1 MHDTVIR
8 GGTVIDGSGR
18 ERETADVALDDG
30 LITEIGRVAGR
41 GREEID
47 AAGLLVTPGFVDVH
61 THYDGQVTWD
71 PLLEPSFW
79 HGVTTVVMGNC
90 GVGFAPVA
98 PASREWLVGLME
110 GVEDIPGTAL
120 FAGIRWQWETFPEY
134 LDALETTPHA
144 IDFGVQIAH
153 GPVRAYVMGERGAKN
168 AEPTREE
175 IEGMAAVVGEA
186 LDAGALGF
194 STSRTIIHVAVDGEP
209 VPGTFAAR
217 DELRAMARAIATAGH
232 GILEV
237 APAGVA
243 GEDDL
248 APAKEM
254 AWMREISAET
264 GCPITFLMGQN
275 SSAPEA
281 WRDMLRLADEARAE
295 GARVYP
301 QVAGRATNLLFGFE
315 GVSPF
320 SRYPSFLPL
329 MKMSFQERLPILRDP
344 AFKARLMAERDPND
358 DIFAAIIADPW
369 DRVFVLGDPP
379 DYEPEPGRAVAKL
392 AAAEGRDPRDLAYD
406 LMLEDGGRAML
417 LWPLLGYHDGDLEPI
432 REMLSHPGA
441 VVGASDGGA
450 HCRVICDASVPTFML
465 THWARD
471 RSRGET
477 FGLESVVAKQ
487 TRGTAELYGLTDRGL
502 LAPGYKADV
511 NLIDF
516 ERLDAGSPRIQ
527 YDLPAGAP
535 RLMQKASGYVR
546 TIVGGTTVREGDEAT
561 GQTPGRLIRGMR
573 RGRVVEET

>member
-18 ERETADVALDDG
+18 ERETADVAVDG
-30 LITEIGRVAGR
+30 GLVTEVGQVDGR

-47 AAGLLVTPGFVDVH
+47 ADGLLVTPGFVDVH

-90 GVGFAPVA
+90 GVGFAPVK
-98 PASREWLVGLME
+98 PANRDWLVGLME

-120 FAGIRWQWETFPEY
+120 FEGIRWQWESFPEY
-134 LDALETTPHA
+134 LDALESMPHA
-144 IDFGVQIAH
+144 IDYGVQIAH
-153 GPVRAYVMGERGAKN
+153 GPVRAYVMGQRGAKN
-168 AEPTREE
+168 EEPTAEE
-175 IEGMAAVVGEA
+175 IGAMAAVVRDA

-217 DELRAMARAIATAGH
+217 EELSAMARAIAEAGH

-264 GCPITFLMGQN
+264 GCPVTFLMGQHN
-275 SSAPEA
+275 SDPEA
-281 WRDMLRLADEARAE
+281 WREMLRLADEARAE

-320 SRYPSFLPL
+320 SRYPSFGPL
-329 MKMSFQERLPILRDP
+329 MNMSFEERLPILRDP
-344 AFKARLMAERDPND
+344 EFKARLLTETDPND

-379 DYEPEPGRAVAKL
+379 DYEPEPSRSVAKL
-392 AAAEGRDPRDLAYD
+392 AQAQGRDPRNLGYD

-417 LWPLLGYHDGDLEPI
+417 LWPLLGYHDGDLEPV
-432 REMLSHPGA
+432 RAMLSHPGA

-471 RSRGET
+471 RERGQT
-477 FGLESVVAKQ
+477 FDLEWVVAKQ
-487 TRGTAELYGLTDRGL
+487 TRGTAQLYGLGDRGL

-516 ERLDAGSPRIQ
+516 DRLEAGTPRIQ

-546 TIVGGTTVREGDEAT
+546 TIVSGQTVRMGDEAT
-561 GQTPGRLIRGMR
+561 DARPGRLIRG
-573 RGRVVEET
+573 GRLRQLAA